1 MEHAAL
7 PRVLNNCNRIS
18 RLCQTMNETRQ
29 IRIQSLM
36 KRIQDEGTGEVVVV
50 GEGGGGRGEKRWS
63 RDPATW

>member
-1 MEHAAL
+1 
-7 PRVLNNCNRIS
+7 
-18 RLCQTMNETRQ
+18 MNETRQ